1 MRETVWAR
9 NGLGLLMAWNNQG
22 GPWGG
27 GGNKSPWGR
36 GPNPGSG
43 GGNRPRDFE
52 QLLRR
57 GQDRMRNL
65 LPGGI
70 GSGRGFL
77 LILAAL
83 VVVWVATGFYVVTPG
98 QVGVNL
104 VFGTYKGQTDPGWHW
119 NWPWPAGEVLK
130 PNVTQRYSTEIGYTT
145 AAGTEAD
152 RDVPEE
158 SLMLTGDENIVDVRA
173 RVLWRIS
180 DVEKYL
186 FQIDDPETSV
196 KNAAE
201 AAIRE
206 IAGQSKFQEITTDK
220 IADIASRSQE
230 LTQKILDSYDSGI
243 TVDELTF
250 QNVAAPQDVRDA
262 FLDVQRAKADR
273 VSSVNQAN
281 GYANKLKQDAAG
293 QAVQIVRQAEAY
305 KAQKVAI
312 AQGDTQRFLSVYE
325 QYKVNPAITERRLYL
340 DTMSDVFGRMNKV
353 LVDPGIGGPGGGSGV
368 VPYLPLEQLLQKQQP
383 QPSVL
388 DTVPVVPAAPA
399 GTTTQVSPAPDSGS
413 GASQ

>member
-1 MRETVWAR
+1 
-9 NGLGLLMAWNNQG
+9 MAWNNQG

-36 GPNPGSG
+36 GPNSGGSG
-43 GGNRPRDFE
+43 GGNRPPDFE
-52 QLLRR
+52 QMLRR

-70 GSGRGFL
+70 GSGRGF
-77 LILAAL
+77 AL
-83 VVVWVATGFYVVTPG
+83 VVAAVVVVWAATGFYVVNPG

-104 VFGTYKGQTDPGWHW
+104 VFGSYAGQTDPGWHW
-119 NWPWPAGEVLK
+119 NWPWPIGDVQK
-130 PNVTQRYSTEIGYTT
+130 PNVTQRYSTEIGYSTIS
-145 AAGTEAD
+145 GTDAD

-201 AAIRE
+201 AALRE
-206 IAGQSKFQEITTDK
+206 IVGQSKFQEITTDK
-220 IADIASRSQE
+220 IAETASRSQE
-230 LTQKILDSYDSGI
+230 LTQKILDSYHAGI
-243 TVDELTF
+243 TVDELTL
-250 QNVAAPQDVRDA
+250 QKADAPQEVRDA
-262 FLDVQRAKADR
+262 FLDVQRAKNDR
-273 VSSVNQAN
+273 VSSVNQAQ
-281 GYANKLKQDAAG
+281 GYANKIKQDAAG

-305 KAQKVAI
+305 KAQKVAL
-312 AQGDTQRFLSVYE
+312 AQGDAQRFLSVYD
-325 QYKVNPAITERRLYL
+325 QFKVNPSVTERRLYL
-340 DTMSDVFGRMNKV
+340 ETMSDVFGHMNKV
-353 LVDPGIGGPGGGSGV
+353 LVDPGIGGAGGGSGV
-368 VPYLPLEQLLQKQQP
+368 VPYLPLEQLLQN
-383 QPSVL
+383 
-388 DTVPVVPAAPA
+388 APA
-399 GTTTQVSPAPDSGS
+399 RLQNPAPANPAPSGSANQTQVTPTPDTST

>member
-1 MRETVWAR
+1 
-9 NGLGLLMAWNNQG
+9 MAWNNQG

-27 GGNKSPWGR
+27 GGKSPWGR
-36 GPNPGSG
+36 GPNPGG
-43 GGNRPRDFE
+43 GGGGKRPPDFE
-52 QLLRR
+52 QMLRR
-57 GQDRMRNL
+57 GQDRMRGL

-70 GSGRGFL
+70 GSGRGL
-77 LILAAL
+77 ALILLAIVA
-83 VVVWVATGFYVVTPG
+83 VWAATGFYVVNPG

-104 VFGTYKGQTDPGWHW
+104 LFGKYKGQTDPGWHW
-119 NWPWPAGEVLK
+119 YYPWPAGDVQK
-130 PNVTQRYSTEIGYTT
+130 PNVTQRYSTEIGYSTT
-145 AAGTEAD
+145 NGIDAE

-206 IAGQSKFQEITTDK
+206 IVGQSNFQEITTEK
-220 IADIASRSQE
+220 QGPMQVSSQK
-230 LTQKILDSYDSGI
+230 LTQKILDSYNAGI

-250 QNVAAPQDVRDA
+250 QNVAPPQEVRDA

-281 GYANKLKQDAAG
+281 GYANKIKQDAQG
-293 QAVQIVRQAEAY
+293 QAVQIVKQAEAY

-312 AQGDTQRFLSVYE
+312 AQGDAQRFLSVYE
-325 QYKVNPAITERRLYL
+325 QFKLNPDITERRLYL
-340 DTMSDVFGRMNKV
+340 DTMSDVFGSMNKV
-353 LVDPGIGGPGGGSGV
+353 LVDPGIGGAGGSGV
-368 VPYLPLEQLLQKQQP
+368 VPYLPLERLLQKP
-383 QPSVL
+383 ASRMPESAPSA
-388 DTVPVVPAAPA
+388 AAPSN
-399 GTTTQVSPAPDSGS
+399 TPTQVTPAPEAGSS

>member
-1 MRETVWAR
+1 
-9 NGLGLLMAWNNQG
+9 MAWNNQG

-36 GPNPGSG
+36 GPNPGGS
-43 GGNRPRDFE
+43 GGNRPPDFE
-52 QLLRR
+52 QMLRR
-57 GQDRMRNL
+57 GQDRMRNM

-70 GSGRGFL
+70 GSGRGL
-77 LILAAL
+77 AL
-83 VVVWVATGFYVVTPG
+83 VVLAAIVVWAATGFYVVNPG

-119 NWPWPAGEVLK
+119 NWPWPAGEVKL
-130 PNVTQRYSTEIGYTT
+130 PNVTQRYSTEIGYSTIN
-145 AAGTEAD
+145 GTDAD

-186 FQIDDPETSV
+186 FQIDDPEDSV

-206 IAGQSKFQEITTDK
+206 IVGQSRFQEITTDK
-220 IADIASRSQE
+220 IAETASRSQE
-230 LTQKILDSYDSGI
+230 LTQKILDSYNAGI
-243 TVDELTF
+243 TVDELTL
-250 QNVAAPQDVRDA
+250 QKADAPQEVRDA

-273 VSSVNQAN
+273 VSAVNQAQ
-281 GYANKLKQDAAG
+281 GYANKVKQDAQG

-305 KAQKVAI
+305 KAQKIAL
-312 AQGDTQRFLSVYE
+312 AQGDAQRFLSVYE
-325 QYKVNPAITERRLYL
+325 QFKTNPAVTERRLYL

-353 LVDPGIGGPGGGSGV
+353 LVDPGIGGAGGSGI
-368 VPYLPLEQLLQKQQP
+368 VPYLPLEQLLQK
-383 QPSVL
+383 
-388 DTVPVVPAAPA
+388 PASRAPETAPPAPA
-399 GTTTQVSPAPDSGS
+399 NAPAQVGPAPE
-413 GASQ
+413 ASTGVSQ

>member
-1 MRETVWAR
+1 MAVGTGSR
-9 NGLGLLMAWNNQG
+9 NGLGSLMAWNNQG

-36 GPNPGSG
+36 GPNPGGS
-43 GGNRPRDFE
+43 GGNRPPDFE
-52 QLLRR
+52 QMLRR
-57 GQDRMRNL
+57 GQDRMRNM

-70 GSGRGFL
+70 GSGRGL
-77 LILAAL
+77 AL
-83 VVVWVATGFYVVTPG
+83 VVLAAIVVWAATGFYVVNPG

-119 NWPWPAGEVLK
+119 NWPWPAGEVKL
-130 PNVTQRYSTEIGYTT
+130 PNVTQRYSTEIGYSTIN
-145 AAGTEAD
+145 GTDAD

-186 FQIDDPETSV
+186 FQIDDPEDSV

-206 IAGQSKFQEITTDK
+206 IVGQSRFQEITTDK
-220 IADIASRSQE
+220 IAETASRSQE
-230 LTQKILDSYDSGI
+230 LTQKILDSYNAGI
-243 TVDELTF
+243 TVDELTL
-250 QNVAAPQDVRDA
+250 QKADAPQEVRDA

-273 VSSVNQAN
+273 VSAVNQAQ
-281 GYANKLKQDAAG
+281 GYANKVKQDAQG

-305 KAQKVAI
+305 KAQKIAL
-312 AQGDTQRFLSVYE
+312 AQGDAQRFLSVYE
-325 QYKVNPAITERRLYL
+325 QFKTNPAVTERRLYL

-353 LVDPGIGGPGGGSGV
+353 LVDPGIGGAGGSGI
-368 VPYLPLEQLLQKQQP
+368 VPYLPLEQLLQK
-383 QPSVL
+383 
-388 DTVPVVPAAPA
+388 PASRAPETAPPAPA
-399 GTTTQVSPAPDSGS
+399 NAPAQVGPAPE
-413 GASQ
+413 ASTGVSQ

>member
-1 MRETVWAR
+1 
-9 NGLGLLMAWNNQG
+9 MAWNNQG

-36 GPNPGSG
+36 GPNSGGSG
-43 GGNRPRDFE
+43 GGNRPPDFE
-52 QLLRR
+52 QMLRR

-70 GSGRGFL
+70 GSGRGF
-77 LILAAL
+77 AL
-83 VVVWVATGFYVVTPG
+83 VVAAVVVVWAATGFYVVNPG

-104 VFGTYKGQTDPGWHW
+104 VFGSYKGQTDPGWHW
-119 NWPWPAGEVLK
+119 NWPWPVGDVQK
-130 PNVTQRYSTEIGYTT
+130 PNVTQRYSTEIGYSTIS
-145 AAGTEAD
+145 GSDAD

-201 AAIRE
+201 AALRE
-206 IAGQSKFQEITTDK
+206 IVGQSKFQEITTDK
-220 IADIASRSQE
+220 IAETASRSQE
-230 LTQKILDSYDSGI
+230 LTQKILDSYNSGI
-243 TVDELTF
+243 TVDELTL
-250 QNVAAPQDVRDA
+250 QKADAPQEVRDA
-262 FLDVQRAKADR
+262 FLDVQRAKNDR
-273 VSSVNQAN
+273 VSSVNQAQ
-281 GYANKLKQDAAG
+281 GYANKIKQDAAG

-305 KAQKVAI
+305 KAQKVAL
-312 AQGDTQRFLSVYE
+312 AQGDAQRFLSVYD
-325 QYKVNPAITERRLYL
+325 QFKVNPSVTERRLYL
-340 DTMSDVFGRMNKV
+340 ETMSDVFGHMNKV
-353 LVDPGIGGPGGGSGV
+353 LVDPGIGGAGGGSGV
-368 VPYLPLEQLLQKQQP
+368 VPYLPLEQLLQN
-383 QPSVL
+383 
-388 DTVPVVPAAPA
+388 APA
-399 GTTTQVSPAPDSGS
+399 RLQNPAPANPAPSGSANQTQVTPTPDTST

>member
-1 MRETVWAR
+1 
-9 NGLGLLMAWNNQG
+9 MAWNNQG

-36 GPNPGSG
+36 GPNPGGSG
-43 GGNRPRDFE
+43 GGNRPPDFE
-52 QLLRR
+52 QMLRR
-57 GQDRMRNL
+57 GQDRVRNL
-65 LPGGI
+65 LPGGWA
-70 GSGRGFL
+70 SGRGL
-77 LILAAL
+77 AL
-83 VVVWVATGFYVVTPG
+83 VVVAAVVVWAATGFYVVNPG
-98 QVGVNL
+98 QVGVNIF
-104 VFGTYKGQTDPGWHW
+104 FGRYTGQTEPGWHW
-119 NWPWPAGEVLK
+119 YWPWPAGEVKL
-130 PNVTQRYSTEIGYTT
+130 PNVTQRYSTEIGYN
-145 AAGTEAD
+145 ADGD

-206 IAGQSKFQEITTDK
+206 IVGQSNFQGITTEK
-220 IADIASRSQE
+220 QGPMQVSSQE
-230 LTQKILDSYDSGI
+230 LTQKILDAYNAGI

-250 QNVAAPQDVRDA
+250 QNVAPPQEVRDA

-281 GYANKLKQDAAG
+281 GYANKIKQDAQG
-293 QAVQIVRQAEAY
+293 QAVQLVKQAEAY
-305 KAQKVAI
+305 KAQKIAL
-312 AQGDTQRFLSVYE
+312 AQGDAQRFLSVYE
-325 QYKVNPAITERRLYL
+325 QFKVNPTVTERRLYL

-353 LVDPGIGGPGGGSGV
+353 LVDPGLGGSGGSGV
-368 VPYLPLEQLLQKQQP
+368 VPYLPLDQL
-383 QPSVL
+383 
-388 DTVPVVPAAPA
+388 VPKAPRIPEAAPSA
-399 GTTTQVSPAPDSGS
+399 QAAPSNTQTQVTPAPDGNT